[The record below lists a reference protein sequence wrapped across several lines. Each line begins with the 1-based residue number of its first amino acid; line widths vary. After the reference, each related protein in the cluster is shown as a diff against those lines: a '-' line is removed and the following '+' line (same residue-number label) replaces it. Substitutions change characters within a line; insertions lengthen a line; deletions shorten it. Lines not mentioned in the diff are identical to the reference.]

1 MPCPDVQNPRQCS
14 CKVAVEHDLPCKACK
29 KCLHKAEQMIGTLP
43 GELWKSQNESQ
54 DTWAPIHRLGVPLL
68 GSNLVPYPQSGRGYS
83 TQPKYRFPIIRQA
96 KAAVCR
102 QTHGYNTRSK
112 SKQAGKGTPQETNVN
127 NKKNPQQQSG
137 RESSNKSMGGWN
149 LLYNPVVLQRKQLAD
164 PDIVPVL
171 KWKESGK
178 RPLGLEVCMSS
189 PATRHYWSSW
199 DLLVIEK
206 GMLMRKFIK
215 QDGTSDSHQLIVP
228 RELQKDV
235 LWNAHDGLQ
244 GGHLGQK
251 KTREK
256 ALRKFYWRGIH
267 EDCNNWVNTCDV
279 CARQK

>member
-1 MPCPDVQNPRQCS
+1 MSRCPNPRQCS

-29 KCLHKAEQMIGTLP
+29 KRLHKAEQMIGTLP

-83 TQPKYRFPIIRQA
+83 TQPKYQFPIIRQA
-96 KAAVCR
+96 KAVVCR
-102 QTHGYNTRSK
+102 QTYGYNTRSK

-127 NKKNPQQQSG
+127 NKKNPQQESG
-137 RESSNKSMGGWN
+137 RGSSNKSMGGWN
-149 LLYNPVVLQRKQLAD
+149 LLYNPVVLRRKQLAD
-164 PDIVPVL
+164 PDIAPVL

-178 RPLGLEVCMSS
+178 RCFRPEVCVSS

-215 QDGTSDSHQLIVP
+215 
-228 RELQKDV
+228 
-235 LWNAHDGLQ
+235 
-244 GGHLGQK
+244 
-251 KTREK
+251 
-256 ALRKFYWRGIH
+256 
-267 EDCNNWVNTCDV
+267 
-279 CARQK
+279 